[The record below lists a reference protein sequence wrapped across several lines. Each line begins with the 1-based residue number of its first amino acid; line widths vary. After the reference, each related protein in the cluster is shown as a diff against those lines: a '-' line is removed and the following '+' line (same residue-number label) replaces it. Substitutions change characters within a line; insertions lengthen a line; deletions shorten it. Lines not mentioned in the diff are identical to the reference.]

1 MSSLFASGSTSVSNA
16 VSSYA
21 ALNAMMDA
29 VDPPLS
35 KTPVV
40 AFPWRRT
47 NASSASAPAASPPS
61 PQYSPSVE
69 PLVSDGYENDG
80 KRWPYISQKKKM
92 TATVVKTVVKEEL
105 AEVAESTEHGVAEV
119 AEIDFGEAGN
129 SSVATSDLGEAGN
142 PSVATSDF
150 VDAANS
156 SVATS
161 DFGETGATE
170 LLKPKLEFADHVVQK
185 HDPVAARKKLKLP
198 RPKHVA
204 KNSGAKKL
212 GAKHEPVVVHPPQS
226 ALPPQPPPGGDA
238 SSSVA
243 PGGDASS
250 SVAEAPTKIH
260 VPIEWSAVKW
270 FTNADGVEKLN
281 IREAPI
287 AAPYP
292 GMDFIG
298 YYITQCKKY
307 IKAVFT
313 RSDSKGVQGT
323 RRCRNGGGKN
333 KQFMGNLRQYQA
345 TGASAAEVDAWKS
358 WNTDA
363 YKNPD
368 AYKKQRTHESW
379 ESWESWNTE

>member
-1 MSSLFASGSTSVSNA
+1 MSSLFASGSTSISQA
-16 VSSYA
+16 ESSYA
-21 ALNAMMDA
+21 ALNAMMDG
-29 VDPPLS
+29 VDPPLP
-35 KTPVV
+35 KTPVED
-40 AFPWRRT
+40 FPWRRT

-170 LLKPKLEFADHVVQK
+170 LLKPKFEFADHVVQK

-212 GAKHEPVVVHPPQS
+212 GAKHDPVVVHPPQS

-270 FTNADGVEKLN
+270 FTNKDGVEKMN
-281 IREAPI
+281 ILEAPI

-313 RSDSKGVQGT
+313 RSDSYGVQGT
-323 RRCRNGGGKN
+323 RRPRAGGGLN
-333 KQFMGNLRQYQA
+333 RQFMDNLRQYKA
-345 TGASAAEVDAWKS
+345 TGASAAEVDAW
-358 WNTDA
+358 
-363 YKNPD
+363 
-368 AYKKQRTHESW
+368 
-379 ESWESWNTE
+379 